1 MARVAGRATARPRS
15 GRNAVAGLTA
25 IATLLRRLRWEL
37 PLAATVAGVVLVTG
51 FVFAAAPR
59 LLNAVSRD
67 GLRYAITNAAVY
79 ERNLVMSQG
88 GRLPAGSGSDPLA
101 AVDSAGAQ
109 MDASLPASLRS
120 VVDHRTYVV
129 DAVRYTFP
137 QPPGGSG
144 SVRHVTF
151 RYQSGIE
158 SRIHL
163 VSGRLPAPSSATV
176 TPTTPPS
183 TPIPVIEVAMS
194 QATAQALGLQLNQPA
209 ILEPDFQDNLIG
221 RGNVPNRLAV
231 DVVGFIDTLNPKDD
245 YWYDD
250 QSLQTPSVYDDGNTT
265 QIYGTGLFAPL
276 AYADLL
282 KDTVPALV
290 EYNWRF
296 YVAPDR
302 FTVSNFGQLQSDV
315 KRLDATYGSAYTAR
329 PTDIGASTRLADLF
343 SQYAGQRRLT
353 ESILSL
359 AVIGLLA
366 VALAVI
372 GLVGAFVA
380 ERRRESYALLR
391 GRGGSAA
398 QLLGAQAAE
407 AGLLGIPAVL
417 LGYLAA
423 LLLVRAEPTIWSPGL
438 ALGIALATAVLTV
451 GATLP
456 YARRNLQALER
467 DEVRRERFS
476 PRRAAFEVF
485 VVVLA
490 VAGIYLL
497 RRRGLAGD
505 SATAQAGGVDPYLAA
520 VPVLLGLAVGLVTL
534 RLYVLPIRV
543 LAWWASTRK
552 DLVLFLGLR
561 RVSRQSLVT
570 SVPLLVLLLS
580 VAVSVFSSV
589 MLRTIAV
596 GQIQTSWELVGAPF
610 RVNSYAG
617 AQLLDPDL
625 DLSKVPGVVA
635 TADALNTSAVV
646 SANGALPGG
655 LTTLFAVQTAAYEK
669 IDAGT
674 PVDPHFSGALLTPP
688 SGSDVGKGS
697 NPIPAIVSTASPL
710 GGHSMTVG
718 ETFGLQI
725 HNQTVTFVAAEVRD
739 RFPALPSTT
748 PFVVA
753 SLDAVH
759 AAVPGYN
766 TERTSLY
773 VGAPD
778 RAGPALSAAI
788 DAQQSPSILTS
799 RAAEYAGVHDAP
811 LVAGAVSGFRIGVG
825 VAALYSA
832 LAVVVALALT
842 GRARAR
848 DVAYLRTL
856 GLSPLQVLG
865 LIAAEQ
871 APPVVVAL
879 AVGTALGVGIIR
891 LIAPA
896 LDFTA
901 FTGPD
906 IPVAVTIDWPTVV
919 LLGLGLV
926 VVVAAAVAAASALT
940 ERASLS
946 GVLRMGD
953 R

>member
-1 MARVAGRATARPRS
+1 MARVAGRAAPRPHS
-15 GRNAVAGLTA
+15 GRNVVAGLVS
-25 IATLLRRLRWEL
+25 IRTLLRRLRWEL

-88 GRLPAGSGSDPLA
+88 ARLPAGVGSDPLA
-101 AVDSAGAQ
+101 AVDAAGAQ
-109 MDASLPASLRS
+109 MEANLPASLRA
-120 VVDHRTYVV
+120 VIDHRTYVV

-144 SVRHVTF
+144 SSRHVTF

-158 SRIHL
+158 SHIHL
-163 VSGRLPAPSSATV
+163 VAGRLPAPTTATV
-176 TPTTPPS
+176 TPTDLPA
-183 TPIPVIEVAMS
+183 TPIPVVEVAMS

-209 ILEPDFQDNLIG
+209 VLEPDFQDNLIG

-231 DVVGFIDTLNPKDD
+231 EVVGFIDTLNPNDD
-245 YWYDD
+245 YWYAD
-250 QSLQTPSVYDDGNTT
+250 QSLQTPSIYDDGNTT
-265 QIYGTGLFAPL
+265 QIYGTGLFSPQ

-282 KDTVPALV
+282 KDTTPALV
-290 EYNWRF
+290 KYSWRF

-302 FTVSNFGQLQSDV
+302 FTVAAFGQLQSDV

-329 PTDIGASTRLADLF
+329 PTDVGASTRLADLF
-343 SQYAGQRRLT
+343 AQYAGQRRLT

-380 ERRRESYALLR
+380 ERRRESYALVR

-407 AGLLGIPAVL
+407 AGLLGVPAVL
-417 LGYLAA
+417 VGYLAA
-423 LLLVRAEPTIWSPGL
+423 LLLVHAEPTIWSPGL

-451 GATLP
+451 AATLP

-467 DEVRRERFS
+467 DEVRRDRFS

-490 VAGIYLL
+490 AAGIYLL

-505 SATAQAGGVDPYLAA
+505 SATAQAGGFDPYLAA

-543 LAWWASTRK
+543 LAWWASTRR

-561 RVSRQSLVT
+561 RISRQSLVT

-596 GQIQTSWELVGAPF
+596 GQIETSWERVGAPF
-610 RVNSYAG
+610 RVDSYAG
-617 AQLLDPDL
+617 AQQLDPDL
-625 DLSKVPGVVA
+625 DLSKVPGVEA
-635 TADALNTSAVV
+635 TASALNTSAVV
-646 SANGALPGG
+646 SASGALPGG

-669 IDAGT
+669 VDAGT
-674 PVDPHFSGALLTPP
+674 PIDPHFGPALLTPP
-688 SGSDVGKGS
+688 SGTDVGKGS

-710 GGHSMTVG
+710 GRQMNLG
-718 ETFGLQI
+718 ETFGIQI
-725 HNQTVTFVAAEVRD
+725 HNQTVTFVVADVRA
-739 RFPALPSTT
+739 RFPALQSAG

-753 SLDAVH
+753 SLDAIH
-759 AAVPGYN
+759 AAVPGYP
-766 TERTSLY
+766 TERTTLY
-773 VGAPD
+773 VRAPD
-778 RAGPALSAAI
+778 NAGPALNAAI
-788 DAQQSPSILTS
+788 DAQRSPSILTS
-799 RAAEYAGVHDAP
+799 RAAEYARVHDSP
-811 LVAGAVSGFRIGVG
+811 LIAGAISGFRIGVG
-825 VAALYSA
+825 IAALYSV

-856 GLSPLQVLG
+856 GLSPRQVLG

-879 AVGTALGVGIIR
+879 AVGTGLGVGIIR

-926 VVVAAAVAAASALT
+926 AVVAAAVAAASALT